1 MSKLNI
7 MPSPNPQEQTAGEGV
22 AAPAKRKRNYEIVDA
37 QALYTLNPNLFK
49 LVPDYKKISSA
60 IKLGFPLPGIQM
72 LEGDETQE
80 TEGEE
85 NAA

>member
-1 MSKLNI
+1 MLNI
-7 MPSPNPQEQTAGEGV
+7 PPSPNPKEENGSNEPSYPGGEV
-22 AAPAKRKRNYEIVDA
+22 KKKKRNYEIVDA
-37 QALYTLNPNLFK
+37 EALYALNPKLFK

-72 LEGDETQE
+72 IEETQP
-80 TEGEE
+80 EGEE